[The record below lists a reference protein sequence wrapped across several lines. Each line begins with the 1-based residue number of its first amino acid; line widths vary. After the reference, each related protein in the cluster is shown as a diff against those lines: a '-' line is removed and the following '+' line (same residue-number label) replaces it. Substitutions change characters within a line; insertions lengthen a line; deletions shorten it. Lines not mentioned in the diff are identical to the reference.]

1 MHTIQ
6 LHLQLYMWKL
16 LKSTSVSAEIV
27 SSIFSEILFYIGLAT
42 YLRVIDN
49 VQKPYLQFSAKRWSL
64 ITGLKGYI
72 TSAFFVMGFKIFA
85 PLFAL
90 YVTWPSLGLPGL
102 VAVAPYLVGCL
113 VQYLFERFLDRN
125 GSSSWPL
132 VPIIFEVCK
141 LPTFSFSFRG
151 KRQVN
156 MGLRISN
163 LCRFIG
169 YISWPDLSIFWR
181 SWCLPW
187 TEHLSPPSCSRKL
200 EQWLLW

>member
-6 LHLQLYMWKL
+6 LHLQLYLWKFTCENL
-16 LKSTSVSAEIV
+16 LESTSVSAEIV
-27 SSIFSEILFYIGLAT
+27 TSFFSEVMFYIGLAT
-42 YLRVIDN
+42 YLRVTDS

-102 VAVAPYLVGCL
+102 VAVAPFLLGCL
-113 VQYLFERFLDRN
+113 VQYLFERFLDRH

-132 VPIIFEVCK
+132 VPIIFEVRK
-141 LPTFSFSFRG
+141 MLTFSFSFRG
-151 KRQVN
+151 
-156 MGLRISN
+156 
-163 LCRFIG
+163 
-169 YISWPDLSIFWR
+169 
-181 SWCLPW
+181 
-187 TEHLSPPSCSRKL
+187 
-200 EQWLLW
+200 